1 MMASGVCNR
10 RGKNLRTVW
19 ESKPVGYDSNN
30 MKKGND
36 SVDTDM

>member
-1 MMASGVCNR
+1 
-10 RGKNLRTVW
+10 VW

-36 SVDTDM
+36 SVDTDMWNMNH